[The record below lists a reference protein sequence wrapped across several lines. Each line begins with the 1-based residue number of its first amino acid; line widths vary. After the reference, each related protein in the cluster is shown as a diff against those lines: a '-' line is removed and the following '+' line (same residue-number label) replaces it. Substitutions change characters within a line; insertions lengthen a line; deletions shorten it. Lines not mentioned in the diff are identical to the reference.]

1 MESDWAKT
9 VGMDMKAVPALTT
22 KRVAVK
28 ILNFLGNS
36 SLSFS
41 LVYLEDPIVS
51 LEK

>member
-1 MESDWAKT
+1 
-9 VGMDMKAVPALTT
+9 MDIKAVPALTT

-28 ILNFLGNS
+28 ILNFLGKS

-41 LVYLEDPIVS
+41 VVYLEDPIVN